1 MPVNPGR
8 LRHRITIQA
17 VQRVITP
24 GGYEDQ
30 WTDVQTVWASVTVL
44 NATGV
49 GRYAMAGFTSV
60 THEILL
66 RAGPDLSL
74 TGTRIKWG
82 DTLLQPVR
90 PPSDAEA
97 RGRTVTIAAQ
107 EVPDL
112 GVTLD
117 TGNGNSEGEGEG
129 EHG

>member
-44 NATGV
+44 NATGI
-49 GRYAMAGFTSV
+49 GRYAMAGFTNV

-74 TGTRIKWG
+74 TETRIKWG
-82 DTLLQPVR
+82 DQFLQPVA
-90 PPSDAEA
+90 PPRDTEN
-97 RGRTVTIAAQ
+97 RGRMVTIAAQ
-107 EVPDL
+107 EVSDL
-112 GVTLD
+112 GMPLN
-117 TGNGNSEGEGEG
+117 TGTGGGENGEEG
-129 EHG
+129 